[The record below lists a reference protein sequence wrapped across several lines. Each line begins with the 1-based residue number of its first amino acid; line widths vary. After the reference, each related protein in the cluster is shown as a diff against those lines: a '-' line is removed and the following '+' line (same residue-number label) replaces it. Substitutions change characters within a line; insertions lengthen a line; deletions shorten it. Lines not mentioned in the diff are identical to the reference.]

1 MEVGKILPL
10 NQPFRVRLVRVKDR
24 SLIHFIMDLR
34 ILLATIRWGN
44 QLTVE
49 DVMLAKSMSLV
60 ELIQSSFL
68 NAKTIRVRCNSI
80 IKRR

>member
-1 MEVGKILPL
+1 METGEDTLL

-24 SLIHFIMDLR
+24 SLLHFIMDLR
-34 ILLATIRWGN
+34 ILLATVRWGN
-44 QLTVE
+44 QLTA
-49 DVMLAKSMSLV
+49 DDRMLAKSMTLV

-68 NAKTIRVRCNSI
+68 NAKTTRVRCNSV